1 MNSALMQNY
10 GVREL
15 KFERGEGSYLFTKD
29 GERYLDFG
37 MGIAVNCLGHCNP
50 NLIKALTDQAN
61 RLWHTSNLY
70 NIEQGEQLAN
80 KLVASTFAD
89 RLFFCNSGT
98 EAIECGFKAIRRYFH
113 SKDKGHKNRIVSMSG
128 AFHGRSL
135 AAIASAANPV
145 HCEGFLVGDLGFDQ
159 AKFGDFESLL
169 CAVTENTAGIIIEP
183 IQGEGGINV
192 AGIEYLKAVREL
204 CDSHNILLM
213 FDEVQCGIARTGTL
227 YAYQQLGVNPDILAT
242 AKGLGGGFPI
252 GACLATE
259 AIASTLVPGTHGST
273 FGGNPLATA
282 VGNAVM
288 DTLNN
293 SEFLKNVNELGSYLK
308 AELSILVERYPQ
320 LLSEVKGLGLM
331 LGLYCIIDAGQLITR
346 LQEHKLL
353 VVKAGGNSVR
363 LLPALNV
370 SKKEIDS
377 AIAIISKA
385 LLDIENNQT

>member
-1 MNSALMQNY
+1 MSSALMQNY

-50 NLIKALTDQAN
+50 KLINALTDQAN

-70 NIEQGEQLAN
+70 NIEPGEQLAN

-145 HCEGFLVGDLGFDQ
+145 HCEGFLVGDTGFDQ

-169 CAVTENTAGIIIEP
+169 SAVTENTAGIIIEP

-227 YAYQQLGVNPDILAT
+227 YAYQQLDVDPDILAT

-259 AIASTLVPGTHGST
+259 EIASTLIPGTHGST

-293 SEFLKNVNELGSYLK
+293 ADFLMNVKELGRYLK

-320 LLSEVKGLGLM
+320 LLSEVKGIGLM
-331 LGLYCIIDAGQLITR
+331 LGLYCVIDAGQLIRR

-377 AIAIISKA
+377 AIVIISKT
-385 LLDIENNQT
+385 LLNMENNQT

>member
-145 HCEGFLVGDLGFDQ
+145 HCEGFLVGDSGFDQ

>member
-1 MNSALMQNY
+1 MSSALMQNY

-50 NLIKALTDQAN
+50 KLINALTDQAN

-70 NIEQGEQLAN
+70 NIEPGEQLAN

-145 HCEGFLVGDLGFDQ
+145 HCEGFLVGDSGFDQ

-227 YAYQQLGVNPDILAT
+227 YAYQQLDVDPDILAT

-259 AIASTLVPGTHGST
+259 EIASTLIPGTHGST

-293 SEFLKNVNELGSYLK
+293 ADFLMNVKELGRYLK

-320 LLSEVKGLGLM
+320 LLSEVKGIGLM
-331 LGLYCIIDAGQLITR
+331 LGLYCVIDAGQLITR

-377 AIAIISKA
+377 AIEIISKT

>member
-1 MNSALMQNY
+1 MTSALMQNY

-50 NLIKALTDQAN
+50 KLINALTDQAN

-145 HCEGFLVGDLGFDQ
+145 HCEGFLVGDSGFDQ

-169 CAVTENTAGIIIEP
+169 SAVTENTAGIIIEP

-213 FDEVQCGIARTGTL
+213 FDEVQCGIGRTGTL
-227 YAYQQLGVNPDILAT
+227 YAYQQLDVNPDILAT

-259 AIASTLVPGTHGST
+259 EIASTLIPGTHGST

-282 VGNAVM
+282 VGNAVI

-293 SEFLKNVNELGSYLK
+293 PDFLSNVNDLGSYLK

-320 LLSEVKGLGLM
+320 LLSEVKGIGLM
-331 LGLYCIIDAGQLITR
+331 LGLYCVIDAGQLITR

-370 SKKEIDS
+370 SKKEIDF
-377 AIAIISKA
+377 AIEIISKA

>member
-1 MNSALMQNY
+1 MSSALMQNY

-50 NLIKALTDQAN
+50 KLINALADQAN

-70 NIEQGEQLAN
+70 NIEPGEQLAN

-145 HCEGFLVGDLGFDQ
+145 HCEGFLVGDNGFDQ
-159 AKFGDFESLL
+159 AKFGDFKSLL
-169 CAVTENTAGIIIEP
+169 SAVTENTAGIIIEP

-192 AGIEYLKAVREL
+192 AGTEYLKAVREL

-227 YAYQQLGVNPDILAT
+227 YAYQQLDVDPDILAT

-259 AIASTLVPGTHGST
+259 EIASTLIPGTHGST

-293 SEFLKNVNELGSYLK
+293 ADFLINVKELGRYLK

-320 LLSEVKGLGLM
+320 LLSEVKGIGLM
-331 LGLYCIIDAGQLITR
+331 LGLYCVIDAGQLITR
-346 LQEHKLL
+346 LQDHKLL

-377 AIAIISKA
+377 AIAIISKT

>member
-1 MNSALMQNY
+1 MSSALMQNY
-10 GVREL
+10 GTREL
-15 KFERGEGSYLFTKD
+15 KFERGEGSYLFTKG

-50 NLIKALTDQAN
+50 KLVNALTDQAN

-70 NIEQGEQLAN
+70 NIEPGEQLAS

-89 RLFFCNSGT
+89 RVFFCNSGT

-113 SKDKGHKNRIVSMSG
+113 SKGLGHKNRIVSMTG

-145 HCEGFLVGDLGFDQ
+145 HCEGFLVGDPGFDQ
-159 AKFGDFESLL
+159 AEFGNFESLL
-169 CAVTENTAGIIIEP
+169 SKVNENTAGIVIEP

-192 AGIEYLKAVREL
+192 AGLEYLKAVREL

-213 FDEVQCGIARTGTL
+213 FDEVQCGIARTGSL
-227 YAYQQLGVNPDILAT
+227 YAYQQLGVDPDLLAT

-259 AIASTLVPGTHGST
+259 QVASALIAGSHGST

-288 DTLNN
+288 DTLNDA
-293 SEFLKNVNELGSYLK
+293 EFLKNVSELGTYFK
-308 AELSILVERYPQ
+308 AELQKLVQRFPL
-320 LLSEVKGLGLM
+320 LLSEVRGLGLM
-331 LGLYCIIDAGQLITR
+331 LGLYCLTDAGKLIAR
-346 LQEHKLL
+346 LQDHKLL

-370 SKKEIDS
+370 SKQEIDS
-377 AIAIISKA
+377 AVEIISKA
-385 LLDIENNQT
+385 LSDIENS

>member
-1 MNSALMQNY
+1 MSSALMQNY

-50 NLIKALTDQAN
+50 KLINALTDQAN

-70 NIEQGEQLAN
+70 NIEPGEQLAN

-145 HCEGFLVGDLGFDQ
+145 HCEGFLVGDTGFDQ

-169 CAVTENTAGIIIEP
+169 SAVTENTAGIIIEP

-227 YAYQQLGVNPDILAT
+227 YAYQQLDVDPDILAT

-259 AIASTLVPGTHGST
+259 EIASTLIPGTHGST

-293 SEFLKNVNELGSYLK
+293 ADFLMNVKELGRYLK

-320 LLSEVKGLGLM
+320 LLSEVKGIGLM
-331 LGLYCIIDAGQLITR
+331 LGLYCVIDAGQLITR

-377 AIAIISKA
+377 AIVIISKT
-385 LLDIENNQT
+385 LLNMENNQT

>member
-1 MNSALMQNY
+1 MSSALMQNY

-29 GERYLDFG
+29 DERYLDFG

-50 NLIKALTDQAN
+50 KLVKALTDQAN

-204 CDSHNILLM
+204 CDSRNIILM

-227 YAYQQLGVNPDILAT
+227 YAYQQLDVNPDMLAT

-259 AIASTLVPGTHGST
+259 EIARTLVPGTHGST

-288 DTLNN
+288 DT
-293 SEFLKNVNELGSYLK
+293 VNEPDFLQNINQLGCYLK
-308 AELSILVERYPQ
+308 AELSILAERYPQ

-331 LGLYCIIDAGQLITR
+331 LGLYCVIDAGQLIAR

-370 SKKEIDS
+370 NKKEIDS
-377 AIAIISKA
+377 AIEIISKA

>member
-50 NLIKALTDQAN
+50 KLINALTDQAN

-70 NIEQGEQLAN
+70 NIEPGEQLAN

-145 HCEGFLVGDLGFDQ
+145 HCEGFLVGDTGFDQ

-169 CAVTENTAGIIIEP
+169 SAVTENTAGIIIEP

-227 YAYQQLGVNPDILAT
+227 YAYQQLDVDPDILAT

-259 AIASTLVPGTHGST
+259 EIASTLIPGTHGST

-293 SEFLKNVNELGSYLK
+293 ADFLINVKELGRYLK

-320 LLSEVKGLGLM
+320 LLSEVKGIGLM
-331 LGLYCIIDAGQLITR
+331 LGLYCVIDAGQLITR

-377 AIAIISKA
+377 AIAIISKT
-385 LLDIENNQT
+385 LLDMENNQT

>member
-1 MNSALMQNY
+1 MTSALMQNY

-37 MGIAVNCLGHCNP
+37 MGIAVNCLGHCDP
-50 NLIKALTDQAN
+50 KLIKALTDQAN

-135 AAIASAANPV
+135 AAIASAANPF
-145 HCEGFLVGDLGFDQ
+145 HCEGFLVGDSGFDQ

-204 CDSHNILLM
+204 CDSRNIILM

-227 YAYQQLGVNPDILAT
+227 YAYQQLDVNPDMLAT

-259 AIASTLVPGTHGST
+259 EIARTLVPGTHGST

-288 DTLNN
+288 DTVN
-293 SEFLKNVNELGSYLK
+293 EPDFLQNVNQLGCYLK
-308 AELSILVERYPQ
+308 AELSILAERYPQ

-331 LGLYCIIDAGQLITR
+331 LGLYCVIDAGQLIAR

-377 AIAIISKA
+377 AIEIISKA

>member
-1 MNSALMQNY
+1 MSSALMQNY

-50 NLIKALTDQAN
+50 KLIKALTDQAN

-70 NIEQGEQLAN
+70 NIEPGEQLAN

-145 HCEGFLVGDLGFDQ
+145 HCEGFLVGDTGFDQ

-169 CAVTENTAGIIIEP
+169 SAVTENTAGIIIEP

-192 AGIEYLKAVREL
+192 AGTEYLKAVREL

-227 YAYQQLGVNPDILAT
+227 YAYQQLDVDPDILAT

-259 AIASTLVPGTHGST
+259 EIASTLIPGTHGST

-293 SEFLKNVNELGSYLK
+293 ADFLMNVKELGRYLK

-320 LLSEVKGLGLM
+320 LLSEVKGIGLM
-331 LGLYCIIDAGQLITR
+331 LGLYCVIDAGQLITR

>member
-213 FDEVQCGIARTGTL
+213 FDEVQCGIGRTGTL
-227 YAYQQLGVNPDILAT
+227 YAYQQLDVNPDLLAT

-259 AIASTLVPGTHGST
+259 EIASTLIPGTHGST

-282 VGNAVM
+282 VGNAVI

-293 SEFLKNVNELGSYLK
+293 ADFLINVNDLGRYLK

-320 LLSEVKGLGLM
+320 LLSEVKGIGLM
-331 LGLYCIIDAGQLITR
+331 LGLYCVIDAGQLITR

-370 SKKEIDS
+370 SKKEIDF
-377 AIAIISKA
+377 AIEIISKA